1 MLNPKVLKGY
11 LDNNLLK
18 EIIEEYKKDIE
29 LNPEIELVQISL
41 FIGFVEVED
50 WLEYYYEI
58 KKNGNCYE
66 LIIEGLKIIILRV
79 ASYEEDCI
87 SAFPFYFLTF
97 NS

>member
-18 EIIEEYKKDIE
+18 EIVEEYKKDIE
-29 LNPEIELVQISL
+29 LNPDIELVQISL

-66 LIIEGLKIIILRV
+66 LTIDGLKIIILRV
-79 ASYEEDCI
+79 ASYEENYI
-87 SAFPFYFLTF
+87 SVFPFYFKTHK
-97 NS
+97 